1 MGQTNALQDAVFVIL
16 GATGG
21 MGSALAKHLSQQ
33 GAKLVLGA
41 RDPGKLS
48 TLAKET
54 QAEFCTV
61 DVSKPQEIDAC
72 ITHAITQFGRID
84 GVANCVGSLLLKPA
98 HLTTDAEWD
107 ATLHTNLTSAFVTV
121 RAASK
126 AMMETGGAIV
136 LVSSAAAQVGLSNH
150 EAIAAS
156 KAGIIG
162 LVQSAAA
169 TYAPRNIRVNCVA
182 PGMVETPLTARITKN
197 ERALKH
203 STAMHALG
211 RIGQAEEVARAMAW
225 LLDPEQ
231 SWTTGQVLGIDGGLG
246 HVRPTLKA

>member
-1 MGQTNALQDAVFVIL
+1 MSRPTHIQDAVFVIL

-21 MGSALAKHLSQQ
+21 MGSALAKQLSQQ

-41 RDPGKLS
+41 RDQEKLS
-48 TLAKET
+48 ALAKEI
-54 QAEFCTV
+54 QAESCHV
-61 DVSKPQEIDAC
+61 DISNPKEIDAC
-72 ITHAITQFGRID
+72 IAHATAHFGRID

-107 ATLHTNLTSAFVTV
+107 ATLQTNLTSAFFTV
-121 RAASK
+121 RAATKS
-126 AMMETGGAIV
+126 MMETGGAIV

-162 LVQSAAA
+162 LVRSAAA
-169 TYAPRNIRVNCVA
+169 TYAPRNIRINCVA
-182 PGMVETPLTARITKN
+182 PGMVASPLTARITNN

-203 STAMHALG
+203 STTMHALG
-211 RIGQAEEVARAMAW
+211 RIGQADEVARAMAW
-225 LLDPEQ
+225 LLDPKQ
-231 SWTTGQVLGIDGGLG
+231 SWTTGQVFGIDGGLA
-246 HVRPTLKA
+246 HVRPTIKA